1 MKQVSLEEVIV
12 GLKNREKTLLN
23 LAEKMFLADNG
34 NMFRIDL
41 FSIGAM
47 KRTLSNLN
55 GFLSLVEAK
64 NMQSSRSLLRIQLDT
79 FIRFHALTIVKDHNK
94 FVDDILNDRHIRNMK
109 DKDGNKMTDGYLVSL
124 LTFKYPWLKD
134 TYKNLSGYIHFS
146 GKHLFSSIE
155 DINDK
160 KKALTF
166 VIGEK
171 DEQYPEESWIEIAQC
186 FNESLD
192 ILLQYINSWIH
203 VKSKTYNKNEEP
215 NNLP

>member
-1 MKQVSLEEVIV
+1 MKQVSLEEAIV
-12 GLKNREKTLLN
+12 GLKEREKILLN

-47 KRTLSNLN
+47 KRTSSNLN

-64 NMQSSRSLLRIQLDT
+64 NMQSSQSLLRIQIDT

-94 FVDDILNDRHIRNMK
+94 FIDDILDDRHIRNIK
-109 DKDGNKMTDGYLVSL
+109 DKDGNKMTDGYLVNL
-124 LTFKYPWLKD
+124 LTAEYPWLKD

-146 GKHLFSSIE
+146 GKHFFASVE

-160 KKALTF
+160 KQALTF
-166 VIGEK
+166 SIGKK
-171 DEQYPEESWIEIAQC
+171 DEQYSKESWVEIVQC

-192 ILLQYINSWIH
+192 ILFQYINSWIH
-203 VKSKTYNKNEEP
+203 VKSGTYNKYEET
-215 NNLP
+215 NSLP